1 MSPATLL
8 LRYTAFAALATAAN
22 LGAQR
27 IVLWAGGALVPAL
40 APAALLA
47 AAILAGTAVGLVLK
61 YVLDKR
67 WIFADRETGL
77 AAHSRKLG
85 LYTAMGIITTAI
97 FWGFE
102 TAAWTIWHTTVA
114 REMGAITGLAIGY
127 AVKYQLDRRF
137 VFRPTGPGITP

>member
-1 MSPATLL
+1 MTPATLL

-27 IVLWAGGALVPAL
+27 VVLGAGAHALPMLPGGALFG
-40 APAALLA
+40 
-47 AAILAGTAVGLVLK
+47 AAIITGTGVGLVLK

-67 WIFADRETGL
+67 WIFADRETGV

-85 LYTAMGIITTAI
+85 LYTAMGLITTAI

-102 TAAWTIWHTTVA
+102 TAAWLIWGTTLA
-114 REMGAITGLAIGY
+114 RETGAVTGLAIGY

-137 VFRPTGPGITP
+137 VFRPAVPRTT